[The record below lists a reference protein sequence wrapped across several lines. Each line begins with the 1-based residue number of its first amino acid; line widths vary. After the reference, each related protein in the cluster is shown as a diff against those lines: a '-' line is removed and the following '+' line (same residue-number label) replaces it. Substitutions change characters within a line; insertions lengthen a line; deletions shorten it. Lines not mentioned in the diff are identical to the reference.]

1 MNLKTL
7 QDIPPWDWPEDA
19 GKMFLEILSEYQV
32 DEPDRLLAAELVGKM
47 YRMAK
52 TKKKPNQKL
61 QTWIDARKC
70 HHLSHAHVQMAREL
84 GTNPK
89 KLGKKDTRSGTLED
103 AAQAIHQAPL
113 LQAVRFYV
121 TKPEGPKGILNTI
134 QRFFELL
141 GGAPKGCSRRM
152 SPSSNSRD
160 SGRVSEVAGF
170 PNRTAISDMRWQP
183 CPIRE
188 RIDAAWAVSR
198 KSSSSSRLG
207 T

>member
-47 YRMAK
+47 YRMAR

-84 GTNPK
+84 GMNPK
-89 KLGKKDTRSGTLED
+89 KLGKKDTRSGALED

-113 LQAVRFYV
+113 LQAGSVLRNE
-121 TKPEGPKGILNTI
+121 TRRPKRDPQYDTT
-134 QRFFELL
+134 FF
-141 GGAPKGCSRRM
+141 
-152 SPSSNSRD
+152 
-160 SGRVSEVAGF
+160 
-170 PNRTAISDMRWQP
+170 
-183 CPIRE
+183 
-188 RIDAAWAVSR
+188 
-198 KSSSSSRLG
+198 
-207 T
+207 